1 MQQLGTSVDRFEV
14 EGILSEE
21 VGDFWPL
28 VAGRIGKALRN
39 GGSLEGVEVIR
50 AALLDQ
56 VMQLWIVW
64 EYGRLRTI
72 VVTQVEEYENGD
84 TLKVVAL
91 EGDNLSDWMIILE
104 RLLRVFAA
112 AKGCKY
118 LALEGRRGWVKALK
132 ELNWKEVSVRM
143 HKEL

>member
-1 MQQLGTSVDRFEV
+1 MQRLGTSVDRFEI

-21 VGDFWPL
+21 VEDFWPL
-28 VAGRIGKALRN
+28 LALRIRIALRN

-64 EYGRLRTI
+64 EFGNMQAI
-72 VVTQVEEYENGD
+72 VVTQIEEYEQGD

-91 EGDNLSDWMIILE
+91 EGENLSEWMVPLE
-104 RLLRVFAA
+104 RVLRVFAA

-132 ELNWKEVSVRM
+132 ILNWKEVSVRM
-143 HKEL
+143 YKEL